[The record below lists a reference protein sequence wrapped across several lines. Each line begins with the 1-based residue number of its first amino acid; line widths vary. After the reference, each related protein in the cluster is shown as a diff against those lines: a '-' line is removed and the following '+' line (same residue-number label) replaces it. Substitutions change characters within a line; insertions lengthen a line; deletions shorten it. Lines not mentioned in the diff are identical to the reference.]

1 MVFMR
6 RDEGHPL
13 GATLVLASML
23 AFAWI
28 FHVVTR
34 PDANLAAQFNVSLAA
49 FSVSV
54 PMPPPVTSPPA
65 SSQHPAAIALSRVSL
80 AVGEGLVDVAA
91 PAAVPVLY
99 SAAWPAGLVMMPSTV
114 LEVSPARSTREGG
127 AVTRAIASTRSAVRN
142 AFSRAF

>member
-23 AFAWI
+23 AFALV

-34 PDANLAAQFNVSLAA
+34 PDTHLAAQFNVSLAP

-54 PMPPPVTSPPA
+54 PAPPPVVWRPTIARPEAVIVAAPVSP
-65 SSQHPAAIALSRVSL
+65 
-80 AVGEGLVDVAA
+80 AVAEDPVEAA
-91 PAAVPVLY
+91 PAAMPVL
-99 SAAWPAGLVMMPSTV
+99 SSVAWPAAPHMMPSTAHD
-114 LEVSPARSTREGG
+114 VSPATPTREGG

-142 AFSRAF
+142 ALSRAF